1 MATTD
6 SEPTTTPT
14 TKQQIDELL
23 DMLSPR
29 DQARVLAY
37 ARSLNELPEGV
48 SGQELVDFFH
58 EFAVSPEEAEAMT
71 RIYEEIGVLRDS
83 SEQ

>member
-1 MATTD
+1 MATTE
-6 SEPTTTPT
+6 SEPTTPT

-23 DMLSPR
+23 DTLSPR

-48 SGQELVDFFH
+48 SGRISSTS
-58 EFAVSPEEAEAMT
+58 SPF
-71 RIYEEIGVLRDS
+71 RLRKPRP
-83 SEQ
+83 

>member
-1 MATTD
+1 MATTE
-6 SEPTTTPT
+6 SEPTTPT

-23 DMLSPR
+23 DTLSPR

-48 SGQELVDFFH
+48 SSQELVDFFH
-58 EFAVSPEEAEAMT
+58 QFTVSPEEAAAMT
-71 RIYEEIGVLRDS
+71 RIYEEIGVLRGS
-83 SEQ
+83 GEQ